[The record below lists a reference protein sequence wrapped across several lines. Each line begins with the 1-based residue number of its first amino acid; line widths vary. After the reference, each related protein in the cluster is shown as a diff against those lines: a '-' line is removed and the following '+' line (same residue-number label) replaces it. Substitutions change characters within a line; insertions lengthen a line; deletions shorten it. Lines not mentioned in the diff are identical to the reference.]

1 MRETATAPLLAW
13 SRVFPAVPA
22 QVREARQFLSAIL
35 DGRPATDDSILCLS
49 ELVTNATVHSR
60 SSEPDGHFSVRV
72 HLDGG
77 CLRVEVSDQGGP
89 WAQPAQTDERNGR
102 GLLIVDQ
109 LARAW
114 GRTGNDKA
122 GGRSGTRSSAC
133 ERRPGHRLG
142 PARHVMG
149 QADLA
154 AYLCTR
160 RSPAAAVASPAWP
173 DTRGSG

>member
-114 GRTGNDKA
+114 GRDGNDQT
-122 GGRSGTRSSAC
+122 GWTIWFEMEC
-133 ERRPGHRLG
+133 
-142 PARHVMG
+142 
-149 QADLA
+149 
-154 AYLCTR
+154 
-160 RSPAAAVASPAWP
+160 W
-173 DTRGSG
+173 